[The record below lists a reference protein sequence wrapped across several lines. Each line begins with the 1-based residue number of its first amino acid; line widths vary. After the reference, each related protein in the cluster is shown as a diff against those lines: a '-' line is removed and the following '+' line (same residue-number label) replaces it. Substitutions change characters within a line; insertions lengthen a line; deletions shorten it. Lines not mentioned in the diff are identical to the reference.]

1 MGSRRV
7 LPHGIECIVTSLY
20 TFGWRNSDWKG
31 LQQFLDTIKLEEK
44 NLDLLSRI
52 FDCFNSFEP
61 SIPTQL
67 KSPNGNQST
76 DENESKEESDSE
88 EEADIKK
95 QPTRR
100 FEHPK
105 VNVSIDLPS
114 YDGRKGKARVFIDK
128 FLALCKANHFD
139 KDQWDSLLSACFKK
153 DALKFFNMYNKRK
166 LYPKWNDFFNKF
178 TNFFDNKSSDNEF
191 YWFHKIFQQNDG
203 QDFGPWFLIFE
214 EKVQQMQAINQYPA
228 YDEPTFHQTY
238 MRDLYC
244 KLNKSCFTIV
254 DKRLKEYG
262 KEAKDV
268 TEEHFKSWIDE
279 ATSETKNACAFS
291 KSNQPPRQHGKAI
304 HNSSQHKN
312 SNFSHQKDNSAT
324 PKFISNHNSNTP
336 NSSTKKPFCYYCG
349 NYDHWMKQRIRK
361 VGHAQIF

>member
-1 MGSRRV
+1 M
-7 LPHGIECIVTSLY
+7 
-20 TFGWRNSDWKG
+20 
-31 LQQFLDTIKLEEK
+31 
-44 NLDLLSRI
+44 DLLSRI

-67 KSPNGNQST
+67 KSPKGNQSI

-139 KDQWDSLLSACFKK
+139 KDQWDSLLSACLKK
-153 DALKFFNMYNKRK
+153 DALKFFNNKRK

-262 KEAKDV
+262 SGKEAKDV

-291 KSNQPPRQHGKAI
+291 NLISHLDNMGKLFTI
-304 HNSSQHKN
+304 LHNIRSLIFHIRNIIQL
-312 SNFSHQKDNSAT
+312 HQSLPLIIIQTLRTHQQRSLSAT
-324 PKFISNHNSNTP
+324 IAVIMIT
-336 NSSTKKPFCYYCG
+336 G
-349 NYDHWMKQRIRK
+349 
-361 VGHAQIF
+361 